1 VKSSPFTVESGYLEV
16 HRTLENLELS
26 EIRLKERKFDKCGC
40 KLFLSVLYNMSIIIC
55 TYFVGMFNRVSSFVR
70 RVNASKLTVTWENE
84 IIECAT
90 TKDHR
95 H

>member
-1 VKSSPFTVESGYLEV
+1 MESSPFIVESGYLEV
-16 HRTLENLELS
+16 HRTLQNFVLS
-26 EIRLKERKFDKCGC
+26 EIRLEEHKFDKCGC
-40 KLFLSVLYNMSIIIC
+40 KLLLSVLYNTGISIIIC

-70 RVNASKLTVTWENE
+70 RVNASKMTRENE
-84 IIECAT
+84 IIECVT

>member
-1 VKSSPFTVESGYLEV
+1 MESSPFIVESGYLEV
-16 HRTLENLELS
+16 HRTLQNFELS
-26 EIRLKERKFDKCGC
+26 EIRLEEHKFDKCGC
-40 KLFLSVLYNMSIIIC
+40 KLLLSVLYNISMIIC
-55 TYFVGMFNRVSSFVR
+55 RYCVGTCMFNRVSSFVR
-70 RVNASKLTVTWENE
+70 RVNASKMTRENE

>member
-1 VKSSPFTVESGYLEV
+1 MKSSSFTVESGYLEV
-16 HRTLENLELS
+16 HQTLENFELS
-26 EIRLKERKFDKCGC
+26 EIRLKERKFDKCGY
-40 KLFLSVLYNMSIIIC
+40 KLLLSVRYNMSIIIC

-70 RVNASKLTVTWENE
+70 RVNASKLTVTRENE